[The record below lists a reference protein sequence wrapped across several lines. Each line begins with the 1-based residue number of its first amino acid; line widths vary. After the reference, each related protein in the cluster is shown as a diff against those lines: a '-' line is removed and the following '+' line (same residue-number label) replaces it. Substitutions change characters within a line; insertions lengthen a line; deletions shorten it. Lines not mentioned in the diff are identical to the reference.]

1 MVSYYIWDHGTRSRV
16 WRSLFCRNETL
27 CSTQR
32 EAVGCSELRGLA
44 RLDLVCYCAYHIV
57 VVAVTGDS
65 DEIFAHA
72 WPGVDTNSLGISTTL
87 PVFIVI
93 QPSTQIYSQGRM
105 FGAPL
110 V

>member
-1 MVSYYIWDHGTRSRV
+1 MKLSVQPNVKQSDVRSCGDWRV
-16 WRSLFCRNETL
+16 LILFVN
-27 CSTQR
+27 
-32 EAVGCSELRGLA
+32 
-44 RLDLVCYCAYHIV
+44 CAYHIV